1 MKMLGEL
8 NFRFFIVFLW
18 EEFFLQCIYSEEQ
31 VNEHKKIFFLALEN
45 PRLLY
50 LLLYPFQPLLSLLT
64 LTLVSYS
71 QIAHFSLAHDFS
83 IHLLPPKKAQKENV
97 NFYSRLVQQ
106 TPIVSWLTFSHPLA
120 LFLSLSHLLF
130 TQQNKPNIFS
140 QPFPHTNILT
150 LITFSQ
156 FFHHCCCYRIIPCVI
171 LKKRWVVCICMCATM
186 WWITILLANGLS
198 TMYKVLLVLN
208 KLKSIDFDCFGNEV
222 FLGNS
227 ITL

>member
-1 MKMLGEL
+1 MAFRYIFYHRKRRKKKMW
-8 NFRFFIVFLW
+8 I
-18 EEFFLQCIYSEEQ
+18 S
-31 VNEHKKIFFLALEN
+31 
-45 PRLLY
+45 
-50 LLLYPFQPLLSLLT
+50 
-64 LTLVSYS
+64 TLVS
-71 QIAHFSLAHDFS
+71 FSK
-83 IHLLPPKKAQKENV
+83 PQ
-97 NFYSRLVQQ
+97 
-106 TPIVSWLTFSHPLA
+106 
-120 LFLSLSHLLF
+120 LFLDSPSHTLLLSFFFSLSHLLF

-156 FFHHCCCYRIIPCVI
+156 FFHHCCCYRIIPCVV